1 MGIASRTLKQNG
13 LADQAKKMC
22 DRIRESGD
30 YYKALGVIGEYVNIT
45 SVDDAPDE
53 GEDFEEGMGI
63 SVRRLP
69 TPFLMPSSNGSMKAS
84 TELLLTF
91 LP

>member
-30 YYKALGVIGEYVNIT
+30 YYKALGVIGEYLGKIILILNNTPQYIVRETIN
-45 SVDDAPDE
+45 SDAAASE
-53 GEDFEEGMGI
+53 KVRTLIRAAAGEAAAETEEEPEK
-63 SVRRLP
+63 L
-69 TPFLMPSSNGSMKAS
+69 
-84 TELLLTF
+84 
-91 LP
+91 